1 MEKKMGTKKGK
12 ILSNPVTKGSRFPTI
27 GVEGFQEKGG
37 EGMEDREIIAGLL
50 VRDQTFLAA
59 LQEKYG
65 PKLLRLASRFL
76 SSREDAEEA
85 VNDAY
90 FRTWTTIP
98 PQEPEHLF
106 AYVAQLCRYA
116 ALEKVD
122 WLTAKKRSATV
133 VELTEELCQCL
144 PDPAPQRQAE
154 GAEIGA
160 AINAFLSTLEPEKR
174 KMFLLRYWYG
184 DPVRTVA
191 ERCGVGESKVKTT
204 LFRLRKDLK
213 NHLEKEGIAL

>member
-1 MEKKMGTKKGK
+1 
-12 ILSNPVTKGSRFPTI
+12 
-27 GVEGFQEKGG
+27 
-37 EGMEDREIIAGLL
+37 MEDNEI
-50 VRDQTFLAA
+50 VAA
-59 LQEKYG
+59 LFRRDASALMQLQDKYG
-65 PKLLRLASRFL
+65 PRLHTLALRFL
-76 SSREDAEEA
+76 KSREDAEEA

-90 FRTWTTIP
+90 LRTWSTIP
-98 PQEPEHLF
+98 PRQPEHLF
-106 AYVAQLCRYA
+106 AYVARLCRYA
-116 ALEKVD
+116 ALV
-122 WLTAKKRSATV
+122 
-133 VELTEELCQCL
+133 TEELCQCL

>member
-1 MEKKMGTKKGK
+1 MLSHYKDGRLPKK
-12 ILSNPVTKGSRFPTI
+12 RR
-27 GVEGFQEKGG
+27 G
-37 EGMEDREIIAGLL
+37 EDEDNEI
-50 VRDQTFLAA
+50 VAA
-59 LQEKYG
+59 LFRRDASALMQLQDKYG
-65 PKLLRLASRFL
+65 PRLHTLALRFL
-76 SSREDAEEA
+76 KSREDAEEA

-90 FRTWTTIP
+90 LRTWSTIP
-98 PQEPEHLF
+98 PRQPEHLF
-106 AYVAQLCRYA
+106 AYVARLCRYA